1 MSTENKSA
9 PDATR
14 LQSIEGILFDCDG
27 VLTPGDLLYDEK
39 GGRLLRFH
47 ARDGV
52 GLAIFCKRV
61 GLKAGILS
69 GRPTDIAEKRFAEL
83 GVQSFIGGSRNKYD
97 DALKMCE
104 ARNIAPEN
112 TAFVGDDIPDLVAF
126 RAVGL
131 KVAVNDATDEVKEA
145 ADWILKT
152 PGGYGAA
159 REICEPILRARG
171 DWQRS
176 PEA

>member
-1 MSTENKSA
+1 VPAEKKCA

-14 LQSIEGILFDCDG
+14 LQSIEGVLFDCDG
-27 VLTPGDLLYDEK
+27 VLTPGDLIFDER

-83 GVQSFIGGSRNKYD
+83 GVQSFMGGSRNKYE

-104 ARNIAPEN
+104 ALDIAPEN
-112 TAFVGDDIPDLVAF
+112 TAFVGDDIPDLAAF
-126 RAVGL
+126 RALGL
-131 KVAVNDATDEVKEA
+131 GVAVNDAADEVKEA
-145 ADWILKT
+145 ADWILQT
-152 PGGYGAA
+152 RGGYGAA
-159 REICEPILRARG
+159 REICEAILRARG
-171 DWQRS
+171 DWQTS
-176 PEA
+176 AEA